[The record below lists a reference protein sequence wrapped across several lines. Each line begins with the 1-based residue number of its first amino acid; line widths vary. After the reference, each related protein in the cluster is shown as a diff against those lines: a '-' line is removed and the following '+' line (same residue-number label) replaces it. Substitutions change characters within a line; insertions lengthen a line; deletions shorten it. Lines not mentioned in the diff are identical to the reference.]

1 MIRNH
6 GNRAFLAAVGK
17 EFADLVGHVD
27 ELVRRHTRA
36 A

>member
-1 MIRNH
+1 MI
-6 GNRAFLAAVGK
+6 GNRRNCAFLAAVGK

-27 ELVRRHTRA
+27 ELVRRHARA